1 MLNNLKG
8 QEALKTRLKMKK
20 ILVDAGHRNYW
31 ENEKFLNN
39 LCSKEFINF
48 LNNSDYIY
56 NSMKKLGCFKNLTS
70 RRKG

>member
-8 QEALKTRLKMKK
+8 KEALKARLKMKK
-20 ILVDAGHRNYW
+20 VLVDAGYRDYW
-31 ENEKFLNN
+31 ENEKFLND

-56 NSMKKLGCFKNLTS
+56 NSMKRLGCF
-70 RRKG
+70 RKRG